1 MLKSSENLF
10 HCPVFPEGLFEG
22 KKELRFIS
30 EHLCNSKEPS
40 AALQDSWG
48 LRAYRHVMEIK
59 HRISIQQIALSQG
72 NHFRPRHYL
81 VVERSYVHGLFGR
94 LQTPG
99 NQNVGLASLSRT

>member
-1 MLKSSENLF
+1 VKICFIALF
-10 HCPVFPEGLFEG
+10 ALGGLFED

-40 AALQDSWG
+40 AAVQDSWW

-59 HRISIQQIALSQG
+59 HRISIQQIVLSQG